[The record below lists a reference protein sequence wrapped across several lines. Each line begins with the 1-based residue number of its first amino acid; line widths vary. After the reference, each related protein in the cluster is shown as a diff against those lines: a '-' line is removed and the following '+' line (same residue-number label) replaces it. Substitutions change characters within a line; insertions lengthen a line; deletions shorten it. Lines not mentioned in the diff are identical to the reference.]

1 MNENI
6 EKLSDTLFHA
16 CAIADSIAAIVS
28 QALNLNG
35 GDVRDERLTVSNMI
49 YGVETLVNSLR
60 EKIEYGQDCLCNIS
74 EAHKSA
80 AANLA

>member
-6 EKLSDTLFHA
+6 EKLSATLYHA
-16 CAIADSIAAIVS
+16 YAIADSISAIVS

-35 GDVRDERLTVSNMI
+35 GDDRLTVSNMI
-49 YGVETLVNSLR
+49 YGVETLANSLR
-60 EKIEYGQDCLCNIS
+60 EQIEYSQDCLCNIS

-80 AANLA
+80 SASLM